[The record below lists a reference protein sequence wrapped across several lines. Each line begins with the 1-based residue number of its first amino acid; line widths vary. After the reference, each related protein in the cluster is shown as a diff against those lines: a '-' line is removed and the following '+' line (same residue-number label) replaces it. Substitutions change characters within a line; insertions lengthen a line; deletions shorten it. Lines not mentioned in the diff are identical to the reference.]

1 MLVPHTGPWSR
12 GEEGLTA
19 SLPSAQQTGS
29 GPLSHRKPHPP
40 RRGTCSQL
48 VFCPNLC
55 KC

>member
-1 MLVPHTGPWSR
+1 MLVPNMGPWSR

-29 GPLSHRKPHPP
+29 GPLSHRKPHSLG
-40 RRGTCSQL
+40 RGTCSQL

-55 KC
+55 KW